1 MAQTALPAPRQAPP
15 RRRVL
20 GGLLDADGWTWAGL
34 KATFWFVVIVTM
46 IGWIPDRVYYFTVQ
60 RTVELWPLAPIVQ
73 VPLVNFCPPYNE
85 SVPCPA
91 PAGATLPWHP
101 APAEVQL
108 PAGRADG
115 AAALLGTTYLYA
127 GGTDGTAPV
136 ADVYVSHT
144 VGTGNLDTW
153 SAGPSLPEARADA
166 AVITISS
173 TMYVIGGYG
182 PDGQPT
188 DTVYSLTVGNDGTL
202 PGEWTTEDAFA
213 LPEPRAG
220 ASAVTVSD
228 GIVLMG
234 GTNGTEVTD
243 SVWKMQIEVNG
254 TPGQWLP
261 QAPLYE
267 PNMDG
272 IAVHVGDVIY
282 VIGGTN
288 ADGQAVATVQQGLVG
303 VTANAEDPNAIVNE
317 EDPNAITAAWRV
329 SEQTNLPV
337 PRTNLSGFTA
347 NGAIYVQGGTE
358 GTTPQSQTAWAVPN
372 ADGVIPGWS
381 NLPQTD
387 LGQGIEGS
395 AAVLSGSHAFII
407 AGRTA
412 GGLTGDIA
420 RANLAPQEPFFQAG
434 IVGVT
439 VPALQIEGE
448 IGQQLG
454 YLNAFS
460 VGMVNFIILIVI
472 GYLFNHPDK
481 ARALAD
487 RFRRRG

>member
-1 MAQTALPAPRQAPP
+1 M
-15 RRRVL
+15 
-20 GGLLDADGWTWAGL
+20 
-34 KATFWFVVIVTM
+34 F
-46 IGWIPDRVYYFTVQ
+46 
-60 RTVELWPLAPIVQ
+60 
-73 VPLVNFCPPYNE
+73 
-85 SVPCPA
+85 
-91 PAGATLPWHP
+91 
-101 APAEVQL
+101 
-108 PAGRADG
+108 
-115 AAALLGTTYLYA
+115 
-127 GGTDGTAPV
+127 
-136 ADVYVSHT
+136 
-144 VGTGNLDTW
+144 
-153 SAGPSLPEARADA
+153 
-166 AVITISS
+166 
-173 TMYVIGGYG
+173 VIGGYG

-188 DTVYSLTVGNDGTL
+188 DTVYSITVENDGTL
-202 PGEWTTEDAFA
+202 GKWEPVDALA

-234 GTNGTEVTD
+234 GTNGTEVTS
-243 SVWKMQIEVNG
+243 SVWKVQIAING
-254 TPGQWLP
+254 TPGEWIP
-261 QAPLYE
+261 QTPLLE

-272 IAVHVGDVIY
+272 YAAHVGDVIF

-288 ADGQAVATVQQGLVG
+288 AAGEPVATVQQGLVG
-303 VTANAEDPNAIVNE
+303 GEKATE
-317 EDPNAITAAWRV
+317 EDPNAITALWRA
-329 SEQTNLPV
+329 SEQTNLPAA
-337 PRTNLSGFTA
+337 RTNLSGFTA
-347 NGAIYVQGGTE
+347 NGTLYIQGGSD
-358 GTTPQSQTAWAVPN
+358 GTTPRPETAWAVPD

-395 AAVLSGSHAFII
+395 AGLVSGSHAFVI

-412 GGLTGDIA
+412 DGLTGDIA

-460 VGMVNFIILIVI
+460 VGMVNFILLILI
-472 GYLFNHPDK
+472 GYGFNHPDK
-481 ARALAD
+481 VRALAA

>member
-20 GGLLDADGWTWAGL
+20 GGLLNADGWTWAGI
-34 KATFWFVVIVTM
+34 KALFWFVVIVTM

-73 VPLVNFCPPYNE
+73 VPLVNFCPPDNE

-91 PAGATLPWHP
+91 PGGATLPWHP
-101 APAEVQL
+101 APPEVQL

-115 AAALLGTTYLYA
+115 VAALLGTTYLYA

-153 SAGPSLPEARADA
+153 SAGPPLPEPRADA
-166 AVITISS
+166 AVVTISS
-173 TMYVIGGYG
+173 TMYVIGGFG

-202 PGEWTTEDAFA
+202 GEWETVDALA

-220 ASAVTVSD
+220 ATAVTVSD
-228 GIVLMG
+228 GVVVMG
-234 GTNGTEVTD
+234 GTNGTDVTN
-243 SVWKMQIEVNG
+243 SVWKVQIATNG
-254 TPGQWLP
+254 TPGEWTP
-261 QAPLYE
+261 QTPLYE

-272 IAVHVGDVIY
+272 VAVHVGDVIF

-288 ADGQAVATVQQGLVG
+288 GDGQPVATVQQGLVG
-303 VTANAEDPNAIVNE
+303 GETATE
-317 EDPNAITAAWRV
+317 EDPNAISALWRV

-337 PRTNLSGFTA
+337 ARTNLSGFTA
-347 NGAIYVQGGTE
+347 NGAIYIQGGTD
-358 GTTPQSQTAWAVPN
+358 GSTPQAQTAWAVPD
-372 ADGVIPGWS
+372 ADGIIPGWS

-395 AAVLSGSHAFII
+395 AAVLSGSHAFVI
-407 AGRTA
+407 AGRTS

-434 IVGVT
+434 IIGVT
-439 VPALQIEGE
+439 IPALQIQGE

-460 VGMVNFIILIVI
+460 VGMVNFILLILI
-472 GYLFNHPDK
+472 GYGFNHPDK
-481 ARALAD
+481 VRALAA
-487 RFRRRG
+487 RLRRRD